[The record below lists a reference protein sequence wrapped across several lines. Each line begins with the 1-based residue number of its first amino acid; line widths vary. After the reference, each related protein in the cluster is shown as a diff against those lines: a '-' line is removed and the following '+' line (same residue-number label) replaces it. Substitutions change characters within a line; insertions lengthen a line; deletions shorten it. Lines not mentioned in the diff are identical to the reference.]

1 RCCARSRPRQRT
13 AATPTTRAEP
23 RRNPKTCP
31 ILRRLRMNSTIDT
44 VPRLC
49 PPPHPHPHPPT
60 RFQVPLGA
68 VDTHAHVV
76 GESFVPERSYTPP
89 PAPARNYLA
98 MLDATTMTYGV
109 VVQVS
114 VHGTDN
120 SLLVQTLRAHP
131 DRLRGIAVAPHDL
144 SDVALAELKDAGVVG
159 LRLNTISGGGIGL
172 DHLAGYEGLCAELG
186 WHLQFLT
193 HADRL
198 APVAPRLSQLRVPYV
213 IDHMG
218 HFDVDAGPQAPG
230 WKLMMQL
237 VA

>member
-49 PPPHPHPHPPT
+49 PPPHPHPHAPA

-89 PAPARNYLA
+89 PAPPQDYLA

-109 VVQVS
+109 VIQVS

-120 SLLVQTLRAHP
+120 SLLVQTLSAHP
-131 DRLRGIAVAPHDL
+131 DRLRGVAVAPHDL
-144 SDVALAELKDAGVVG
+144 SDAALTELKDAGVVG

-172 DHLAGYEGLCAELG
+172 DRLDDYESPGGELG
-186 WHLQFLT
+186 W
-193 HADRL
+193 
-198 APVAPRLSQLRVPYV
+198 PRT
-213 IDHMG
+213 
-218 HFDVDAGPQAPG
+218 F
-230 WKLMMQL
+230 
-237 VA
+237 